1 MIRHI
6 EYFDPLD
13 RLVVLK
19 VLAKFG
25 EMNRV
30 LVCSC
35 ASFDLAMTVHADI
48 GARHRGMTALF
59 NLSMAVLAV
68 DLHFACVK
76 LMAERDRLLRGM
88 TRSRRPALADKEKHF
103 AQYKERRNSQ

>member
-19 VLAKFG
+19 MLAQFG
-25 EMNRV
+25 EVNRIFV
-30 LVCSC
+30 GTRS
-35 ASFDLAMTVHADI
+35 SFDLVMTVHADV
-48 GARHRGMTALF
+48 GAWHRGMTALF
-59 NLSMAVLAV
+59 NLRMAVLAV

-76 LMAERDRLLRGM
+76 LMAERDRLLRSM
-88 TRSRRPALADKEKHF
+88 TRSWRPTLANKEKRF